1 MNTCKQGVFMKIL
14 NATVSLDELELLLPC
29 LGEEGQ
35 DVYPSPEVIALALG
49 VLQAPDDA
57 LLRWHLPDV
66 FSVRYGSSY
75 AGAVRWGNLE
85 LRLHGDYGDFR
96 EEDVKWDKVE
106 M

>member
-1 MNTCKQGVFMKIL
+1 MQIL
-14 NATVSLDELELLLPC
+14 TATMTLDELERLLPC

-35 DVYPSPEVIALALG
+35 DVYPSAAALALALG

-85 LRLHGDYGDFR
+85 LRLHGDEGNFR
-96 EEDVKWDKVE
+96 EEDIAWYGADGKRLQ